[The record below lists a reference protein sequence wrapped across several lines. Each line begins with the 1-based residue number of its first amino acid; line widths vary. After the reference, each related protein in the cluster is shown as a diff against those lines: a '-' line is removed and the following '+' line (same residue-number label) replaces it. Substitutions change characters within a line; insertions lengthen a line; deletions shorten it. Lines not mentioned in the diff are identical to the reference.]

1 MQLLDQLGT
10 VSAFSAPTGTHALG
24 MRVAPRWS
32 LTCLKQRPHETHSHP
47 LLCGCRRLWEAQ
59 ELVWTLQ
66 SRAGQ
71 AAPGAE
77 RHLTLKTRPSFQ
89 LPLWGTRRALGTNS
103 TAGLVSK
110 VVQSNGPQLK
120 NSLEGLSLVLFLL
133 SLRSGR

>member
-1 MQLLDQLGT
+1 MQLLDQPGT
-10 VSAFSAPTGTHALG
+10 VSAFLAPTGTRTLG
-24 MRVAPRWS
+24 MCVAPHRS
-32 LTCLKQRPHETHSHP
+32 LTRLKQRPHKTHSHT
-47 LLCGCRRLWEAQ
+47 LLCGCRRPWEAQ

-66 SRAGQ
+66 SRAGR

-77 RHLTLKTRPSFQ
+77 RRLTLKTRPSFQ
-89 LPLWGTRRALGTNS
+89 LPLRGMRWALGTNG